1 MSATMQQGTRAV
13 PDTEPVVSLSGASK
27 AYGPIQAL
35 DDVTLELRAGEVM
48 CLAGEN
54 GAGKST
60 LIKILTGAIRRDSGE
75 YLVDG
80 RDRGTPS
87 PSEARDA
94 GIGVVY
100 QELSLLPDLSV
111 EENLLMGQL
120 PARRGITRPAE
131 LRRRAAAM
139 LERVGLD
146 WLDPGTEVGTLSLA
160 VQQLVEIAKVLGAS
174 PKVLIFD
181 EPTTALSESETKAL
195 LARIHQLR
203 DEGHAIMYV
212 SHHLEEMFDIGDR
225 VTVLR
230 DGGLVTSQPMADFDH
245 DSLIASMVG
254 RKIESLYP
262 ATSRKVGEPRLV
274 VRGLRPEGA
283 AAPIDFEVR
292 AGEIV
297 GIAGLLGSGRSELLR
312 AIFGADPVQ
321 GGEIEIDGARVAA
334 GNPRRA
340 VQAGLGLLTED
351 RKRLGLLLELSIREN
366 ASLAHIDEISR
377 FGIVDRKRERTI
389 VDQYLGGLKLRAG
402 SWEQPVS
409 SLSGGNQQK
418 VLLARWLATHAK
430 VLMFDEPTKGVDVG
444 AKAEIYKVIGDLAA
458 EGLGVVV
465 VSSYLPE
472 VLGLADRVLV
482 MREGTIAGELAA
494 EGATEEDV
502 LALASTSTTT
512 STSDGTAP
520 ASAS

>member
-1 MSATMQQGTRAV
+1 MGAAVTGREPSAPSQT
-13 PDTEPVVSLSGASK
+13 PVVSLRNAAK

-35 DDVTLELRAGEVM
+35 DGVTFELRAGEVM

-60 LIKILTGAIRRDSGE
+60 LIKILTGAIKRDSGE
-75 YLVDG
+75 YLIDG
-80 RDRGTPS
+80 EDIGNPS
-87 PSEARDA
+87 PAQVREA

-111 EENLLMGQL
+111 GENLLMGQL

-131 LRRRAAAM
+131 LRKQAKAM

-146 WLDPGTEVGTLSLA
+146 WLDPGTEVATLSLA
-160 VQQLVEIAKVLGAS
+160 SQQLVEIAKVLGAS
-174 PKVLIFD
+174 PRVLIFD

-203 DEGHAIMYV
+203 DEGHAVMYV
-212 SHHLEEMFDIGDR
+212 THHLEEMFEIGDR

-230 DGGLVTSQPMADFDH
+230 DGGLVTSQPMSDFDQ

-262 ATSRKVGEPRLV
+262 ATNRTIGEPRLT
-274 VRGLRPEGA
+274 VRGLKPAGA
-283 AAPIDFEVR
+283 AAPMDFEVR
-292 AGEIV
+292 AGEIL

-312 AIFGADPVQ
+312 AIFGADPAD
-321 GGEIEIDGARVAA
+321 GEIEIDGKRVRP
-334 GNPRRA
+334 GDPGRA

-351 RKRLGLLLELSIREN
+351 RKHLGLLLELSIREN
-366 ASLAHIDEISR
+366 ASIAHIDEISR
-377 FGIVDRKRERTI
+377 FWVVDRKRERTI

-418 VLLARWLATHAK
+418 VLLARWLATKAK

-482 MREGTIAGELAA
+482 MREGTVAGELPA

-502 LALASTSTTT
+502 LHIAS
-512 STSDGTAP
+512 G
-520 ASAS
+520 SAKS

>member
-1 MSATMQQGTRAV
+1 VAATTQRPVETPAR
-13 PDTEPVVSLSGASK
+13 EPVVELRGAGK
-27 AYGPIQAL
+27 TYGPITAL
-35 DDVTLELRAGEVM
+35 HGVTLELRAGEVM

-60 LIKILTGAIRRDSGE
+60 LIKILTGAIRRDAGE
-75 YLVDG
+75 YVIDG
-80 RDRGTPS
+80 HDVGNPTPAQ
-87 PSEARDA
+87 AREA

-111 EENLLMGQL
+111 GENLLMGRL
-120 PARRGITRPAE
+120 PSRRGVTRPRE
-131 LRRRAAAM
+131 LRRQARAM

-146 WLDPGTEVGTLSLA
+146 QLDTDAQVGTLSLA
-160 VQQLVEIAKVLGAS
+160 VQQLVEIAKVLGEN
-174 PKVLIFD
+174 PRVLIFD
-181 EPTTALSESETKAL
+181 EPTTALSEAETKAL

-203 DEGHAIMYV
+203 DEGHAVMYV
-212 SHHLEEMFDIGDR
+212 THHLEEMFEIGDR
-225 VTVLR
+225 VTILR
-230 DGGLVTSQPMADFDH
+230 DGGLVTAAPMRDFTH

-254 RKIESLYP
+254 RQIESLYP
-262 ATSRKVGEPRLV
+262 ASARTIGEPRLQV
-274 VRGLRPEGA
+274 EGLRPRGS

-297 GIAGLLGSGRSELLR
+297 GVAGLLGSGRSELLR
-312 AIFGADPVQ
+312 AIFGADPVDD
-321 GGEIEIDGARVAA
+321 GHVSVDGARVAS
-334 GNPRRA
+334 GDPRAA

-366 ASLAHIDEISR
+366 ASLANLDEISR
-377 FGIVDRKRERTI
+377 FWLVDRKRERRV

-418 VLLARWLATHAK
+418 VLLARWLATKAK

-482 MREGTIAGELAA
+482 MREGTVAGELPAA
-494 EGATEEDV
+494 GATEEDV
-502 LALASTSTTT
+502 LRIASTEIEGE
-512 STSDGTAP
+512 DR
-520 ASAS
+520 

>member
-1 MSATMQQGTRAV
+1 MATVTATKPAPAQPEQ
-13 PDTEPVVSLSGASK
+13 EPIVSLRNASK
-27 AYGPIQAL
+27 VYGPVKAL
-35 DDVTLELRAGEVM
+35 QNVTFELRAGEVM

-60 LIKILTGAIRRDSGE
+60 LIKILTGAIRRDAGD
-75 YLVDG
+75 YLIDG
-80 RDRGTPS
+80 SDVGNPS
-87 PSEARDA
+87 PAQVREG

-111 EENLLMGQL
+111 GENLMMGRL
-120 PARRGITRPAE
+120 PSRRGITRPRE
-131 LRRRAAAM
+131 LRRQAEAM
-139 LERVGLD
+139 LERVGLE
-146 WLDPGTEVGTLSLA
+146 WLDTDAQVASLSLA
-160 VQQLVEIAKVLGAS
+160 VQQLVEIAKVLGES
-174 PKVLIFD
+174 PRVLIFD
-181 EPTTALSESETKAL
+181 EPTTALSEAETKAL

-203 DEGHAIMYV
+203 DEGHAVMYV
-212 SHHLEEMFDIGDR
+212 THHLEEMFEIGDR
-225 VTVLR
+225 VTILR
-230 DGGLVTSQPMADFDH
+230 DGALVTAAPMGDFDQ
-245 DSLIASMVG
+245 DSLISSMVG

-262 ATSRKVGEPRLV
+262 SGKRTIGATRLKIS
-274 VRGLRPEGA
+274 GLRPAGA
-283 AAPIDFEVR
+283 AAPIDLEVR

-312 AIFGADPVQ
+312 AIFGADRVQ
-321 GGEIEIDGARVAA
+321 GGQIEVDGKRVRP
-334 GNPRRA
+334 GDPGRA

-377 FGIVDRKRERTI
+377 FWIVDRKRERGL

-418 VLLARWLATHAK
+418 VLLARWLATKAK

-444 AKAEIYKVIGDLAA
+444 AKTEIYKVIGDLAA

-482 MREGTIAGELAA
+482 MREGAVAGELKAQ
-494 EGATEEDV
+494 GATEEDV
-502 LALASTSTTT
+502 LRLASIDARETQLRGKGS
-512 STSDGTAP
+512 S
-520 ASAS
+520 

>member
-1 MSATMQQGTRAV
+1 MSATVDTGTQTR
-13 PDTEPVVSLSGASK
+13 PETEPVVSLRGASK

-35 DDVTLELRAGEVM
+35 DGVTLELRAGEVM

-60 LIKILTGAIRRDSGE
+60 LIKILTGAIKRDQGE
-75 YLVDG
+75 YVVEG
-80 RDRGTPS
+80 RDLGTPS

-111 EENLLMGQL
+111 EENLLMGKL
-120 PARRGITRPAE
+120 PARRGITRPGE
-131 LRRRAAAM
+131 LHRQAKAM

-146 WLDPGTEVGTLSLA
+146 WLDPGTEVATLSLA
-160 VQQLVEIAKVLGAS
+160 TQQLVEIAKVLGAS

-212 SHHLEEMFDIGDR
+212 THHLEEMFEIGDR

-230 DGGLVTSQPMADFDH
+230 DGGLVTSQPMSDFDH
-245 DSLIASMVG
+245 DGLIASMVG

-262 ATSRKVGEPRLV
+262 ATNRTIGEPRLT
-274 VRGLRPEGA
+274 VRGIKPEGA
-283 AAPIDFEVR
+283 AAPMDFEVR

-312 AIFGADPVQ
+312 AIFGADPVD
-321 GGEIEIDGARVAA
+321 GGEVGIDGKRVAR
-334 GNPRRA
+334 GDPRRA

-377 FGIVDRKRERTI
+377 FWIVDKKRERRM

-418 VLLARWLATHAK
+418 VLLARWLATKAK

-482 MREGTIAGELAA
+482 MREGTVAGELPA

-502 LALASTSTTT
+502 LHLASTPLD
-512 STSDGTAP
+512 TSDDGAERA
-520 ASAS
+520 AS